1 MVGTN
6 DGFEI
11 AEVDLRL
18 RGPGDIMGTQQS
30 GVLNLKI
37 ADIIKDND
45 ILQLARHHAKSILK
59 IDPSLTLSENQVFL
73 HTYKQLGK
81 YKNIWNYIS

>member
-1 MVGTN
+1 MVRTN

-45 ILQLARHHAKSILK
+45 ILRHARYYAQKILK
-59 IDPSLTLSENQVFL
+59 KDPNLSHPENKIL
-73 HTYKQLGK
+73 LNTYKQLSK

>member
-1 MVGTN
+1 
-6 DGFEI
+6 
-11 AEVDLRL
+11 
-18 RGPGDIMGTQQS
+18 MGTQQS

-45 ILQLARHHAKSILK
+45 ILQHARFYAKKILIK
-59 IDPSLTLSENQVFL
+59 DPALQNPENKAL
-73 HTYKQLGK
+73 LNTYKQLSK